1 MRVESANMG
10 ALQDFLGDAHQLLG
24 RAQECVQHFQLI
36 GEDTDASDC
45 LMVTLVTLR
54 ERAEALHQ
62 AQIAGFT
69 RQLLLRLEPADR
81 RNRLHGKA
89 LGILEAC
96 LSLLAW
102 QVELTDPF
110 SGPLDLDTEEQDEL
124 LEHLDK
130 ALDPAGSPMDKA
142 RTSAL

>member
-1 MRVESANMG
+1 MRAESPEMG

-36 GEDTDASDC
+36 GEDADASDC
-45 LMVTLVTLR
+45 LMATLVTLR
-54 ERAEALHQ
+54 ERAQALAQ
-62 AQIAGFT
+62 VQIAGFAG
-69 RQLLLRLEPADR
+69 QLLDRLEPADR

-89 LGILEAC
+89 LGIVEAC

-102 QVELTDPF
+102 QVELTDPY

-130 ALDPAGSPMDKA
+130 ALAPAGSPVENA
-142 RTSAL
+142 